1 MLARWGL
8 LRDTRR
14 RDGRPKEAV
23 MAIHQT
29 AHYRVNEAAVPEV
42 KAAIVEFVDYVRANE
57 PGTRL
62 YAAWQQEDDPTRF
75 VHLFIFEDEAAQ
87 AAHSGS
93 SAVNRFE
100 SAYSPHLLGGP
111 VVFTDYVLVAD
122 NL

>member
-1 MLARWGL
+1 
-8 LRDTRR
+8 
-14 RDGRPKEAV
+14 
-23 MAIHQT
+23 MAIYQT
-29 AHYRVNEAAVPEV
+29 AHYQVDEAAVAEV
-42 KAAIVEFVDYVRANE
+42 KQAIDGFVDYVRASE
-57 PGTRL
+57 PGTKL

-100 SAYSPHLLGGP
+100 SIYSPHLVGGP

>member
-1 MLARWGL
+1 M
-8 LRDTRR
+8 T
-14 RDGRPKEAV
+14 
-23 MAIHQT
+23 IYQT
-29 AHYRVNEAAVPEV
+29 AHYRVNEAGVAEV
-42 KAAIVEFVDYVRANE
+42 KAAIAEFVEYVKNSE

-93 SAVNRFE
+93 DAVNRFE
-100 SAYSPHLLGGP
+100 STYSPHLVGGP